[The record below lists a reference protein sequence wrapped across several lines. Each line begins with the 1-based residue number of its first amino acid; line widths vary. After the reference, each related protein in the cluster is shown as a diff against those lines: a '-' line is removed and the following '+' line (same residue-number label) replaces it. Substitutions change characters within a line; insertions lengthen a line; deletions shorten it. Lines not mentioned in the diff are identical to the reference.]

1 MSLANS
7 DTLFPNGELSV
18 AIGREYE
25 GQCQVLCFG
34 SHPSWEAVKAR
45 FVELRELL

>member
-1 MSLANS
+1 MSFANS
-7 DTLFPNGELSV
+7 DALFAKGDLSS

-25 GQCQVLCFG
+25 GQCQILCFG
-34 SHPSWEAVKAR
+34 LHPSWATIQAR